1 MSRKYWT
8 SFGRSNWDFTIIK
21 CSSSEPAVEEIE
33 KGKEVKVMCFLW
45 GNNFLAEK
53 DEERASPPEMIL
65 SQLARWEL
73 NNSKSSTVL
82 FKGDIFVYWKDFIT
96 SDRIIVMMIYIPV
109 NYINTQP
116 RTTWLA
122 GN

>member
-1 MSRKYWT
+1 M
-8 SFGRSNWDFTIIK
+8 
-21 CSSSEPAVEEIE
+21 
-33 KGKEVKVMCFLW
+33 
-45 GNNFLAEK
+45 AEK
-53 DEERASPPEMIL
+53 DEERDSPPEMIL

-82 FKGDIFVYWKDFIT
+82 FKGDIFVWKDFIT

-116 RTTWLA
+116 RTTSLA

>member
-1 MSRKYWT
+1 
-8 SFGRSNWDFTIIK
+8 
-21 CSSSEPAVEEIE
+21 
-33 KGKEVKVMCFLW
+33 MCFLW

-53 DEERASPPEMIL
+53 DEERDSPPEMIL

-116 RTTWLA
+116 RTTSLA